1 MMRSDTPY
9 ADLYERCQEL
19 SALAQAAAY
28 WALDILKNPDS
39 DDDSVEGATRVLRL
53 AMNTRRTLRAQRA
66 KILDESFRKEF
77 HGGY

>member
-19 SALAQAAAY
+19 SAVAQAAAY
-28 WALDILKNPDS
+28 WALDILRCLDT
-39 DDDSVEGATRVLRL
+39 DDDSAEGATRVLRL
-53 AMNTRRTLRAQRA
+53 AMQTRRTLRSQRA
-66 KILDESFRKEF
+66 RILEESFRKEF